1 MAEQICYCFGYTDEG
16 IIRDVLGNKGVST
29 ILERIVN
36 EKKRGG
42 CNCRTNH
49 PLGR

>member
-1 MAEQICYCFGYTDEG
+1 MADQLCFCFGYTDED
-16 IIRDVLGNKGVST
+16 IIDDVLKNRGVST

-36 EKKRGG
+36 EKKKGG
-42 CNCRTNH
+42 CNCGTNH

>member
-1 MAEQICYCFGYTDEG
+1 MANQICYCFGYSDED
-16 IIRDVLGNKGVST
+16 IVSDVLGNKGNST

-36 EKKRGG
+36 EKKNGG
-42 CNCRTNH
+42 CNCGTSH

>member
-1 MAEQICYCFGYTDEG
+1 MANQICYCFGYSDED
-16 IIRDVLGNKGVST
+16 IIKDVLANKGVST

-36 EKKRGG
+36 EKKTGG
-42 CNCRTNH
+42 CNCWTNH

>member
-1 MAEQICYCFGYTDEG
+1 MANQICYCFGYSDED
-16 IIRDVLGNKGVST
+16 IVKDVMANRGVST

-36 EKKRGG
+36 EKKTGG
-42 CNCRTNH
+42 CNCGANH